1 MHIDLPEWQ
10 DNYDNGNQ
18 ITGLRSK
25 GFKLD
30 TLSIKYYGGY
40 IVIIKTIILDTLTIK
55 YYSRYIVIIKTV
67 VLAAGI
73 LTGIIEQESTSRVV
87 KQLYTLVFKRSLKY
101 IMPKH

>member
-1 MHIDLPEWQ
+1 MA
-10 DNYDNGNQ
+10 
-18 ITGLRSK
+18 LRSK

-73 LTGIIEQESTSRVV
+73 LTGIIEQESTMSI
-87 KQLYTLVFKRSLKY
+87 YFK
-101 IMPKH
+101 

>member
-1 MHIDLPEWQ
+1 MTKETKKWRLGQRD
-10 DNYDNGNQ
+10 
-18 ITGLRSK
+18 S
-25 GFKLD
+25 FKLD

-55 YYSRYIVIIKTV
+55 YYSGYIVIIKTV

-101 IMPKH
+101 IMPKPLDTTK